1 MILLIILCIIFAGA
15 GAYMSY
21 RAYILAG
28 LLSDIEDY
36 YIDVEKTNIFMYD
49 KIQHAYNNMKR
60 IDHIGAFESED
71 EAGTTFHMLKEVID
85 NLKGEFDGQTPEKE

>member
-1 MILLIILCIIFAGA
+1 
-15 GAYMSY
+15 
-21 RAYILAG
+21 
-28 LLSDIEDY
+28 
-36 YIDVEKTNIFMYD
+36 MYD